1 VTGFVAILLFLC
13 NEQLQ
18 VRHDIPRTGV
28 DELDEDALGFAHV
41 AIGRP
46 GVVYL
51 TNGLCDDLERLYAYR
66 LFNLL

>member
-1 VTGFVAILLFLC
+1 MTGFVAILLFLC

-28 DELDEDALGFAHV
+28 DELDEDALGIAHV

-46 GVVYL
+46 GIVYL
-51 TNGLCDDLERLYAYR
+51 TN
-66 LFNLL
+66 